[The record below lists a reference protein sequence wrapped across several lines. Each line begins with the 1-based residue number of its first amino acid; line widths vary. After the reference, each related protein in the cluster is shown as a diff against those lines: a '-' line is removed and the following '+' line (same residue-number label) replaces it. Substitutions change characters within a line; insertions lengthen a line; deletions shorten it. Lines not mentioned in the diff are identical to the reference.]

1 MSLKNVIRGEI
12 IRQYGSQR
20 AFCEAVKLS
29 YTRFS
34 RILNGQ
40 LPPSDRERIELGKLL
55 RRAKVG
61 SDEISTAS

>member
-1 MSLKNVIRGEI
+1 MSLKNAIRGEI

-20 AFCEAVKLS
+20 AFCEAVRLS

-34 RILNGQ
+34 RVLNGQ
-40 LPPSDRERIELGKLL
+40 ISPSDRERVEIGKIL

-61 SDEISTAS
+61 CDEKFETS

>member
-1 MSLKNVIRGEI
+1 MSLKNAIRDEI

-40 LPPSDRERIELGKLL
+40 ILPSERERVELGKLL
-55 RRAKVG
+55 KRSKVG
-61 SDEISTAS
+61 SDEKFSV

>member
-1 MSLKNVIRGEI
+1 LNEPKKRNQGEI

-34 RILNGQ
+34 RILNGRI
-40 LPPSDRERIELGKLL
+40 PPNGRERIELGKLL
-55 RRAKVG
+55 KRAKVG
-61 SDEISTAS
+61 TDEKFFS

>member
-1 MSLKNVIRGEI
+1 MSLKNAIRGEI
-12 IRQYGSQR
+12 VRQYGSQR

-40 LPPSDRERIELGKLL
+40 ILPSERERVELGKLL
-55 RRAKVG
+55 KRAKVG
-61 SDEISTAS
+61 ADEKFSA